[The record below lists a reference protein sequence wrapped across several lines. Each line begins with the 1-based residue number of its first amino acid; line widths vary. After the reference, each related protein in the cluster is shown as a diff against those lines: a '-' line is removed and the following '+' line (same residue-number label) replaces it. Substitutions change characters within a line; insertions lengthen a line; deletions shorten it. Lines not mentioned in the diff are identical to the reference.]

1 MFLRLV
7 GLLSPGAWELN
18 LTAPMQKLA
27 SGKLIVSV
35 KDRQGNTSRIERTFT
50 VGQTMTRAGRR
61 TLP

>member
-1 MFLRLV
+1 
-7 GLLSPGAWELN
+7 LLSPGVWELK

-35 KDRQGNTSRIERTFT
+35 KDRQGNTICIERTFT